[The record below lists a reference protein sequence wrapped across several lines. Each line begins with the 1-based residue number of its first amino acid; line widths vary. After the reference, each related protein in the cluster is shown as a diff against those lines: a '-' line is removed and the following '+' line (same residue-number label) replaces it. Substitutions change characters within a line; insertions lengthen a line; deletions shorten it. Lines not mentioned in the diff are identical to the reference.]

1 VGHNINV
8 YNSITFLCTNDEHS
22 EKEIKK
28 TIPLTIATKKYLG
41 INLTK
46 ETIDLY
52 IEDYKTLIKEM
63 KNGTNE
69 HNELCL

>member
-1 VGHNINV
+1 VKKK
-8 YNSITFLCTNDEHS
+8 CRD
-22 EKEIKK
+22 IKRK
-28 TIPLTIATKKYLG
+28 IAFTIATKKYLG